1 MINYRDTMKDKKR
14 VVVKIGSS
22 SLVHP
27 ETGNLDLIK
36 LERLVRMLCDLRN
49 SGKDVVLVS
58 SGAIGVGAKVLGLK
72 SRPTTT
78 SLKQACAA
86 VGQGQLMMVYQKL
99 FSEYHQD
106 SAQVLITKYTMAD
119 DTSRKN
125 AKNTFLELLN
135 LGVVPIV
142 NENDTVATEEI
153 EIGDNDTL
161 SAFVTS
167 LVEGD
172 LLILL
177 SDIDGLYT
185 DDPRVNP
192 DATLLHQVDEITE
205 QLLDMGKDTKT
216 SLGTGG
222 MATKL
227 SAATIAT
234 KSGADM
240 IIANGEKMTILNK
253 IFQGE
258 EVGTLFLANK
268 DKDFNL
274 LDYMKE

>member
-78 SLKQACAA
+78 ALKQACAA

-135 LGVVPIV
+135 LGVIPIV

-192 DATLLHQVDEITE
+192 NATLLHQVDEITN

-227 SAATIAT
+227 TAATIAT

-258 EVGTLFLANK
+258 EVGTLFLAKK
-268 DKDFNL
+268 DNDFNL
-274 LDYMKE
+274 LDYIKD

>member
-22 SLVHP
+22 SLVHH

-49 SGKDVVLVS
+49 SGKDVVLV

-125 AKNTFLELLN
+125 AKNT
-135 LGVVPIV
+135 
-142 NENDTVATEEI
+142 
-153 EIGDNDTL
+153 
-161 SAFVTS
+161 S
-167 LVEGD
+167 
-172 LLILL
+172 
-177 SDIDGLYT
+177 
-185 DDPRVNP
+185 
-192 DATLLHQVDEITE
+192 
-205 QLLDMGKDTKT
+205 K
-216 SLGTGG
+216 
-222 MATKL
+222 
-227 SAATIAT
+227 
-234 KSGADM
+234 
-240 IIANGEKMTILNK
+240 
-253 IFQGE
+253 
-258 EVGTLFLANK
+258 
-268 DKDFNL
+268 
-274 LDYMKE
+274 

>member
-1 MINYRDTMKDKKR
+1 MINYRDTLKDKKR

-58 SGAIGVGAKVLGLK
+58 SGAIGVGSKVLGLK
-72 SRPTTT
+72 SRPTST

-86 VGQGQLMMVYQKL
+86 VGQGQLMMIYQKL

-161 SAFVTS
+161 SSFVTS

-185 DDPRVNP
+185 DDPRMNENAV
-192 DATLLHQVDEITE
+192 LLHQVDEITD

-227 SAATIAT
+227 TAATIAT

-258 EVGTLFLANK
+258 EVGTLFLAKK
-268 DKDFNL
+268 DPDFNL
-274 LDYMKE
+274 LDYV